1 MSTPSVVLAL
11 SSRARFERPGPC
23 RGCASSRGAQGGLS
37 GRPTTRDPS
46 VSGASFAPAHAPRQT
61 ACFASSTERVNI
73 AEKFLSGGGLR
84 KLVLSDEEQ
93 KQLLGAVAKHLRVL
107 QEIPDFL
114 PHLHVDADAVEVRAS
129 EVCDGR
135 GVFATRA
142 IPAHTL
148 VTLYPATNEV
158 SLRANRARGVTHSW
172 RADDYEKPEPSYA
185 MCNGNA
191 YFGDNALRIEAS
203 SADSKIQAGFLGH
216 LVNDAAMPPRD
227 ARDIAYAQAYLVTT
241 TNETNCHA
249 VPFPSGAV
257 AVAASRD
264 LEKDEEL
271 LMSYTFGFDAEFM
284 RGMNADPE
292 LRKQMLTNAFAAD
305 MKVASV
311 KMEQLTAESL
321 KRHAAA
327 EILSRELLVD
337 AAEEA

>member
-1 MSTPSVVLAL
+1 M
-11 SSRARFERPGPC
+11 
-23 RGCASSRGAQGGLS
+23 
-37 GRPTTRDPS
+37 
-46 VSGASFAPAHAPRQT
+46 
-61 ACFASSTERVNI
+61 
-73 AEKFLSGGGLR
+73 
-84 KLVLSDEEQ
+84 VLSDDEQ
-93 KQLLGAVAKHLRVL
+93 KQLLGAVARHLRVL
-107 QEIPDFL
+107 QEIPDLL
-114 PHLHVDADAVEVRAS
+114 PHLHVDADAVEVRDS
-129 EVCDGR
+129 KVCDGR

-158 SLRANRARGVTHSW
+158 SLCANRARGVTHSW
-172 RADDYEKPEPSYA
+172 RTEDYEKPEPSYA

-227 ARDIAYAQAYLVTT
+227 ARDIAYAQTYLVTT

-271 LMSYTFGFDAEFM
+271 M
-284 RGMNADPE
+284 RDMNADPE

>member
-1 MSTPSVVLAL
+1 MSIPSLAPNL
-11 SSRARFERPGPC
+11 SNRARLERPGPS
-23 RGCASSRGAQGGLS
+23 RGCASSRAARGCMS
-37 GRPTTRDPS
+37 GRPTKGVPS
-46 VSGASFAPAHAPRQT
+46 VPGAPLAPARAPRQT
-61 ACFASSTERVNI
+61 ACFASSTERANI

-84 KLVLSDEEQ
+84 KMVLSDEEQ
-93 KQLLGAVAKHLRVL
+93 KQLLGAVARHLRVL

-129 EVCDGR
+129 TVCDGR

-148 VTLYPATNEV
+148 VTLYPASNEV
-158 SLRANRARGVTHSW
+158 SLCANRARGVTHSW

-191 YFGDNALRIEAS
+191 YFGDNALRIEANPL
-203 SADSKIQAGFLGH
+203 KIQRGFLGH
-216 LVNDAAMPPRD
+216 LVNDAAMPPHD
-227 ARDIAYAQAYLVTT
+227 ASDIAYAQAYLVTT

-257 AVAASRD
+257 AVATSRAV
-264 LEKDEEL
+264 EKDEEL
-271 LMSYTFGFDAEFM
+271 LMSYTFGFDAAFM
-284 RGMNADPE
+284 RGMSANPE